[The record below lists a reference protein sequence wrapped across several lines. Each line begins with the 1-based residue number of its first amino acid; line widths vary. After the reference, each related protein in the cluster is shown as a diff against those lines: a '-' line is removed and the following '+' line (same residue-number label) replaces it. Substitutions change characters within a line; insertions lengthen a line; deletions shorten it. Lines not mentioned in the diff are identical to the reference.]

1 VIRASPIV
9 QTGETGSVLHP
20 GNVRCYVWNVLSLI
34 SRPVI
39 YTTNIKFITKSALIS
54 GIKVT
59 EDLKYKQPTM
69 GVVLDRPCFL
79 VPAAHLAHVFVVFL
93 FRFQSFLDLRQCNY
107 PKIPFTQ

>member
-79 VPAAHLAHVFVVFL
+79 VPAAHLAHVS
-93 FRFQSFLDLRQCNY
+93 RFEAVQLPKDSLY
-107 PKIPFTQ
+107 PITFDSLLSNNI